1 MGINISKSKPS
12 SEKNTELTNYESI
25 GTPANTTSPIQENN
39 EGPEFLSID
48 NNENKYSNE
57 NIEFLAE
64 ACNNEFNDMEM
75 QLLFYILGSNVSKIP
90 THKMGEQFAKYHY
103 LLAKY
108 TEMNIYSEKKKL
120 IIAFY
125 ISKR

>member
-1 MGINISKSKPS
+1 MI
-12 SEKNTELTNYESI
+12 Y
-25 GTPANTTSPIQENN
+25 TT
-39 EGPEFLSID
+39 ID

-108 TEMNIYSEKKKL
+108 TEMNIYSDGKKINCMISGGKL
-120 IIAFY
+120 FIGDSAY
-125 ISKR
+125 HISDEQINNISNFIKPMFEE